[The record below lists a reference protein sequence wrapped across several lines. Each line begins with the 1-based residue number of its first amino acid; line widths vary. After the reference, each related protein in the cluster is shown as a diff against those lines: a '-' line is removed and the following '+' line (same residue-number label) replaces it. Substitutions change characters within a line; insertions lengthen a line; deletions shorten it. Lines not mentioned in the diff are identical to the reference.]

1 MPGLVPAMAGQRIQ
15 RETPSRTAFHKL
27 SASKGTQ
34 RKGVRAS
41 RQGEQGNDT
50 QTVPEKRG
58 TVCGPSFIKSAQ
70 IRNILEPH
78 ALNVDERLRLA
89 RERREERE
97 RELVSRELG
106 WLEREERARRY
117 HEKQLEE
124 RRKRLLEQRQKEEKR
139 RHAVEEK
146 RRIGLKEEKER
157 CESAVR
163 RTLERSQRANQRLI
177 QTSRGRKLIKNS
189 VSRRLPLSPWE
200 KSLVSRLLTPTC
212 AYLARSKS
220 AGCQSLDKVSCHSMN
235 ANNTCK
241 AQQHRGPADHRNTA
255 SPSPAR
261 TNHRTINLAQV
272 KAGQMQTQH
281 IEKMWNG
288 GTPQTTGANIRVRPD
303 TNADNRARSSGRS
316 VIRHVTPKQTELP
329 TVPEEEVAVDSESL
343 SPRNPPAM
351 TTPAV
356 YRREHLEDRTA
367 VTPHPTS
374 PERPTVTSF
383 RSEGLENHFLGAE
396 TRPAAGT
403 MDPEEASRLL
413 AEKRREA
420 RQRKQREEE
429 ERMRREEVERQG
441 REELERRRAEEQARL
456 QAEAQ
461 RLAEE
466 RKRRE
471 EEEQKQAEAE
481 EARKAMEKAAL
492 LQKQREEEQA
502 RQQQRA
508 EQLRLEREKVFQQ
521 EEAERQARKK
531 RLDEIMKRTRR
542 PNPSDRKPA
551 PSENMVKGVQ
561 PKENTEPVLNG
572 TIEEVMKLPVEDMV
586 PVVAFKER
594 RSLRPLGGLEEIQT
608 HQRAEVLSLSFLFPS
623 EII

>member
-189 VSRRLPLSPWE
+189 
-200 KSLVSRLLTPTC
+200 
-212 AYLARSKS
+212 
-220 AGCQSLDKVSCHSMN
+220 VSCHSMN